1 LKEGAFLR
9 MQINAFYN
17 REGIGDVLMVLL
29 REGDRHHQVVERKDD
44 VAIVKSTTGK
54 VNGYNV
60 FNASNYFDVSD
71 WHGPVELTAE
81 LIETLGVILR
91 KQNIE
96 AELSGVDFTP
106 KFVVG
111 YVKEAEKHPDADKLS
126 ICQVET
132 DQGMVQ
138 IVCGA
143 PNVAAG
149 QKVVVAKP
157 GAVMPSG
164 LIIRPSKLRGES
176 SHGMICSARELNL
189 PDAPQEKGIL
199 VLDDEYE
206 VGKAF
211 EIGR

>member
-1 LKEGAFLR
+1 

-17 REGIGDVLMVLL
+17 RQGIGDVLMVLL
-29 REGDRHHQVVERKDD
+29 REGDRHHQIVERKDD
-44 VAIVKSTTGK
+44 VAIVKSTNGK
-54 VNGYNV
+54 VNGYNI
-60 FNASNYFDVSD
+60 FNASNHFNVAD

-96 AELSGVDFTP
+96 ADLSGVDFTP

-111 YVKEAEKHPDADKLS
+111 YVESAEKHPDADKLS

-132 DQGMVQ
+132 DQGTVQ

-143 PNVAAG
+143 PNVATG

-176 SHGMICSARELNL
+176 SQGMICSARELNL

>member
-1 LKEGAFLR
+1 

-29 REGDRHHQVVERKDD
+29 REGERHHQVVDQQGD
-44 VAIVKSTTGK
+44 IAVVKSADGQ
-54 VNGYNV
+54 VNGYNI
-60 FNASNYFDVSD
+60 FNASNYFNVSD

-91 KQNIE
+91 KQQIE
-96 AELSGVDFTP
+96 ADLSGVDFTP

-111 YVKEAEKHPDADKLS
+111 YVASATKHPDADKLS

-132 DQGMVQ
+132 DQGTVQ

-164 LIIRPSKLRGES
+164 LIIRPSALRGEA
-176 SHGMICSARELNL
+176 SHGMLCSARELNL

>member
-1 LKEGAFLR
+1 

-17 REGIGDVLMVLL
+17 RQGIGDVLMVLL
-29 REGDRHHQVVERKDD
+29 REGDRHRQIVERKDD
-44 VAIVKSTTGK
+44 VAIVKSTNGK
-54 VNGYNV
+54 VNGYNI
-60 FNASNYFDVSD
+60 FNASNYFNVAD

-96 AELSGVDFTP
+96 ADLSGVDFTP

-111 YVKEAEKHPDADKLS
+111 YVESAEKHPDADKLS

-132 DQGMVQ
+132 DQGTVQ

-143 PNVAAG
+143 PNVATG

-176 SHGMICSARELNL
+176 SQGMICSARELNL

>member
-1 LKEGAFLR
+1 

-29 REGDRHHQVVERKDD
+29 REGERHHQVVDQQGD
-44 VAIVKSTTGK
+44 IAVVKSADGQ
-54 VNGYNV
+54 VNGYNI
-60 FNASNYFDVSD
+60 FNASNYFNVSD

-91 KQNIE
+91 KEQIE
-96 AELSGVDFTP
+96 ADLSGVDFTP

-111 YVKEAEKHPDADKLS
+111 YVASATKHPDADKLS

-132 DQGMVQ
+132 DQGTVQ

-164 LIIRPSKLRGES
+164 LIIRPSALRGEA
-176 SHGMICSARELNL
+176 SHGMLCSARELNL